1 MSASPQVRPIVLTVL
16 PFFLTFSLL
25 GFLGRRLIPEL
36 DQVRPVDT
44 WEGVNRA
51 LAFVMTPVTMT
62 SPLELALLVVGLT
75 LILVDYLRR
84 ALTQAKSPV
93 ERLEVTRTAAFAGWC
108 VFALTTIYLTAFLT
122 DAMHEKLLIFA
133 AS

>member
-1 MSASPQVRPIVLTVL
+1 LTVL

-36 DQVRPVDT
+36 DQVCPVDS

-51 LAFVMTPVTMT
+51 LAFVMTPVTMS

-84 ALTQAKSPV
+84 ALTQAKTPV
-93 ERLEVTRTAAFAGWC
+93 ERLEVTRMAAFAGWC
-108 VFALTTIYLTAFLT
+108 VFAMTTIYLTAFLT
-122 DAMHEKLLIFA
+122 DAMNEKLLIFA